1 MSKDVMTA
9 EERLQA
15 SIELKP
21 VDRVACSPWISE
33 YAGRFAGITNKEFF
47 ADWDK
52 KMAALKKVK
61 EAYPM
66 WDINREGSAALTYD
80 TRALWPMAAKLP
92 GFELD
97 DNAPRQMLEIESTTR
112 EDLTIVKEQGFMPF
126 YVNSYCKLHGLRP
139 DELFAKFGLAG
150 QLGGSEA
157 ENANKLG
164 QTIYFGSYGPGSPFE
179 LLGFFRAIQKLFKDV
194 HQVPD
199 LLDEIFPIINKG
211 LLELA
216 IGQIKASGSKRA
228 FVAGT
233 RCGPSFISK
242 KNFDRFCGPYYKEY
256 VAGLIENGITP
267 AFHFDGDWT
276 DYLEF
281 FLEFP
286 KGKCVLELDSTTD
299 IFKAKEILKD
309 HMCILGDVSPIL
321 FTLASASEMDE
332 YCKKLFKVVGKDNG
346 FIMAAGCTMPFNSKH
361 ENVKVFFESVEK
373 YGRYN

>member
-47 ADWDK
+47 SDWDK
-52 KMAALKKVK
+52 KMAALDKMK

-66 WDINREGSAALTYD
+66 WDINREASSGLTYE
-80 TRALWPMAAKLP
+80 TRALWPMAAKIP
-92 GFELD
+92 GFEID
-97 DNAPRQMLEIESTTR
+97 DNAPRQMVEIESITR
-112 EDLTIVKEQGFMPF
+112 EDLNIVKEQGYMPF
-126 YVNSYCKLHGLRP
+126 FVNSYCKMHGLTP
-139 DELFAKFGLAG
+139 DELFAKFGLGG
-150 QLGGSEA
+150 QLEASET
-157 ENANKLG
+157 EHANMLG
-164 QTIYFGSYGPGSPFE
+164 QTIYYGNYGPGSPFE
-179 LLGFFRAIQKLFKDV
+179 LLGFFRSIQKLFKDV

-199 LLDEIFPIINKG
+199 LLDEIFPIMNKG
-211 LLELA
+211 ILEAA
-216 IGQIKASGSKRA
+216 IGQMKASGNKRA

-233 RCGPSFISK
+233 RCGPTFLSK
-242 KNFDRFCGPYYKEY
+242 KNFDRFCAPYYKE
-256 VAGLIENGITP
+256 VASGLIENGFTP

-286 KGKCVLELDSTTD
+286 KGKCILELDSTTD

-346 FIMAAGCTMPFNSKH
+346 FIFAAGCTMPFNSKH
-361 ENVKVFFESVEK
+361 ENVKVFFEAVEK